1 MAETEQLF
9 TTILVATDGSAMNQA
24 AIAEAFRIGRVCGSV
39 VYAVYIADTTALETG
54 PADMMVGETW
64 DVLPREGER
73 ALAQVREK
81 AAGVNLEMA
90 LLTGKPAE
98 EIVRFAKEKGVDL
111 IVIGSQGKQGI
122 ARLLLGS
129 VAEKVIR
136 TAGCKVLVVK

>member
-9 TTILVATDGSAMNQA
+9 TTILVATDGLAMNQA
-24 AIAEAFRIGRVCGSV
+24 AIGEAFRIGRACGSV
-39 VYAVYIADTTALETG
+39 VYAVYVADTTALETG